1 MICGAAGD
9 VFQHLGGF
17 CIINPIFSAQRES
30 DGIQVHAQTTETG
43 DVVLAVQS
51 KAGFGVE
58 MIADNY
64 RKMYMVCGQNWAA
77 LLASPGRKQQNNFS
91 AVGPPPT
98 ALIPAVFYSKSSVT
112 QWFSGLD
119 GAAAGIHKSKPPPL
133 ECHSSALPAELYP
146 QNR

>member
-43 DVVLAVQS
+43 DVVLAIQS

-91 AVGPPPT
+91 AVGGGPT
-98 ALIPAVFYSKSSVT
+98 ALIPAELVRMIQGFAMLLHSFIFDKSSSLL
-112 QWFSGLD
+112 FSRKKLQYT
-119 GAAAGIHKSKPPPL
+119 KK
-133 ECHSSALPAELYP
+133 EALI
-146 QNR
+146 RDDT